1 MKPNVIEQPHE
12 PQAPGVPS
20 MEDLRRGVLRLE
32 YFTEAEVLSELDYMK
47 RDFLRQFEKPGGP
60 LFIHPKDGTVMG
72 LVPAGT
78 FLAGDEKFSVALPA
92 YYLGLHPVTNGQY
105 AQFLSET
112 KPTKGDLE
120 NWIQLDSTCFVR
132 ASGKGYEGYGG
143 KADHPV
149 VQVSW
154 YGAEAYCQWSGLRL
168 PSELEWEKASRG
180 LDGREYP
187 WGKEWNQDR
196 CRNANNDGNEQ
207 TCGIWSYPEGC
218 SPFGHYQMSGN
229 VWEWCADWYD
239 SNAYV
244 RYKRGDLTPPTSGS
258 GRVLRGGSWYNYS
271 ESSFRCA
278 LRNYHRDLV
287 PTYRLYL
294 SLCGFRCARTFA
306 L

>member
-105 AQFLSET
+105 
-112 KPTKGDLE
+112 K
-120 NWIQLDSTCFVR
+120 CFVDATGHR
-132 ASGKGYEGYGG
+132 PPDEGYKPVWKG
-143 KADHPV
+143 KTFPSDKVDHPV
-149 VQVSW
+149 VYVSW
-154 YGAEAYCQWSGLRL
+154 EDAQAYCSWSGLRL

-187 WGKEWNQDR
+187 WGAGMEWDK
-196 CRNANNDGNEQ
+196 CRNDKNKGNGE
-207 TCGIWSYPEGC
+207 TCGVWEYPLGC

-239 SNAYV
+239 SKAYG
-244 RYKRGDLTPPTSGS
+244 RYERGDLTQPASGYS
-258 GRVLRGGSWYNYS
+258 RVLRGGSWGNS
-271 ESSFRCA
+271 NEGNFRCA
-278 LRNYHRDLV
+278 GRDGHDPPDRNDDD
-287 PTYRLYL
+287 
-294 SLCGFRCARTFA
+294 GFRCARTFA

>member
-1 MKPNVIEQPHE
+1 MKPHITEQPHE
-12 PQAPGVPS
+12 PRAPGVPS
-20 MEDLRRGVLRLE
+20 MNELRRGVLRISD
-32 YFTEAEVLSELDYMK
+32 FAESERRYDIYNYPPTLV
-47 RDFLRQFEKPGGP
+47 RNV
-60 LFIHPKDGTVMG
+60 KDGTVLG

-78 FLAGDEKFSVALPA
+78 FLAGGEKFSVALPA
-92 YYLGLHPVTNGQY
+92 YYLALYPVTNGQY

-120 NWIQLDSTCFVR
+120 KWIQLDKDCFVR
-132 ASGKGYEGYGG
+132 TSGKGYEVYGG

-149 VQVSW
+149 VRVSW

-187 WGKEWNQDR
+187 WGQDWDQSK
-196 CRNANNDGNEQ
+196 CRNYANKGNGT
-207 TCGIWSYPEGC
+207 TCGVWEYPVGC

-239 SNAYV
+239 IIVYD

-258 GRVLRGGSWYNYS
+258 GRVLRGGSWDGSLEY
-271 ESSFRCA
+271 SFRCA
-278 LRNYHRDLV
+278 ARSSYDPPGRD
-287 PTYRLYL
+287 
-294 SLCGFRCARTFA
+294 SDSGFRCARTIA